1 MRNGH
6 ILLVEDNEGDILL
19 TQEAFEHSSLV
30 ASLSIVRNGKD
41 AIDFLIKQGKFA
53 DKASPDFVLLDVNIP
68 KKNGHEVLKF
78 IKNNDAIKHIP
89 VVMFTT
95 SSTPKDI
102 AMAYQNN
109 ANCYITKPVDVSSFQ
124 TVINQIESFWL
135 STVQLSKPQN
145 A

>member
-1 MRNGH
+1 MKKGH

-30 ASLSIVRNGKD
+30 ESLSIVRNGKD

-53 DKASPDFVLLDVNIP
+53 DKSSPDFVLLDVNIP

-102 AMAYQNN
+102 AMAYQNY